1 MKEIIRTVR
10 GDIEPESTGFGLPH
24 EHLLTFPPVRV
35 RPDIDFRL
43 PSVEKA
49 IEEVNMF
56 KKAGGSIIGELTTD
70 GYGRNVRGLREISEK
85 TDVHI
90 LSTSGY
96 IMESLFPNK
105 TFNSTLDQLVELFV
119 NDVTIGMDGTD
130 IKAGWVKC
138 GTSDE
143 KMTGTEAKVIR
154 AAARTH
160 HKTGVSITTHTT
172 NGSMAFNQVYLLLSE
187 DVPPER
193 ICIGHV
199 DRRSLCIGFL
209 QKLAKT
215 GVFVEF
221 DNVGKFKYYPDSL
234 RVEMIKQLIEEG
246 HVKQILISDDNGR
259 QSYFKSYGGGR
270 GLEYIPTKFVDL
282 MRRMGINDEDIFQ
295 MTVKNP
301 RKLMA
306 FKPRM

>member
-1 MKEIIRTVR
+1 MKAIIRTVC

-43 PSVEKA
+43 PSVEMA
-49 IEEVNMF
+49 IEEVKMF
-56 KKAGGSIIGELTTD
+56 KQAGGSIIGELTTD

-85 TDVHI
+85 TGVHI

-96 IMESLFPNK
+96 IMEKLFPNK
-105 TFNSTLDQLVELFV
+105 TFNSNLDELAELFV
-119 NDVTIGMDGTD
+119 NDVTVGMDGTD

-143 KMTGTEAKVIR
+143 KMTRAEEKVIR

-160 HKTGVSITTHTT
+160 HKTGVSVTTHTT
-172 NGSMAFNQVYLLLSE
+172 NGSMAFNQVNVLFSE
-187 DVPPER
+187 QVPPER

-234 RVEMIKQLIEEG
+234 RVEMIKQLIADG

-270 GLEYIPTKFVDL
+270 GLEYIPTHFAAL
-282 MRRMGINDEDIFQ
+282 MREMGIIDEDIHQ
-295 MTVKNP
+295 MTILNP

-306 FKPRM
+306 FEPRM